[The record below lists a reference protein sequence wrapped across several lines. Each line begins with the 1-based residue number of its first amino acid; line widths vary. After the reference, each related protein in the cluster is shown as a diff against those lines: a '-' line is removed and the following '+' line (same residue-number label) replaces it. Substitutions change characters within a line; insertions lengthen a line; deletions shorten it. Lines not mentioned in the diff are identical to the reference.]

1 MKVRFYHLVDG
12 EAEAIGSISMKNG
25 RLVADPP
32 DSQTLRNVLTEPLE
46 VWQEDA
52 PPKSIDPLA
61 EPEEFLKGCVATY
74 RGSYFWCKEI
84 KG

>member
-1 MKVRFYHLVDG
+1 MIVMFYHLVDG
-12 EAEAIGSISMKNG
+12 ETEEIGAIRLVKG
-25 RLVADPP
+25 RLVATPA
-32 DSQTLRNVLTEPLE
+32 DSPTLRNMLTEPLE

-74 RGSYFWCKEI
+74 RGSYFWCIEVTD
-84 KG
+84 